1 MINSFIGMLGKNKGT
16 KVNHSFTNSE
26 SIAMALFVDGK
37 IRNYN
42 YSNES
47 NLILMKNEREYEI
60 HENYRNIYH
69 DVLIDTIF
77 NLYDMFK
84 IATGGNLESYKLNPK
99 APTLIAYKT
108 DSITVANALDVPL
121 STEIGGY
128 KLEKVKLG
136 EKKVKNTIQDSNTN
150 FEYSHRPI
158 FKKFSGYGSFLITG
172 KAGRGK
178 TYVIA
183 NEVIPKLNEL
193 KEQWFAL
200 GFSHQVKKNLNS
212 YPIMENRAMTI
223 ASFFENAQKCPG
235 IFWNNIKTKINDRTW
250 IIVDEIFA
258 VSKEDICL
266 LYRLFYETKCRF
278 VLVGDSNQLA
288 GIDRNPVNYENVEII
303 HEMCPNKIVL
313 TEKYRFDDELDEF
326 SEKINKGIPISM
338 NQVITKPL
346 RVNLAYTH
354 NTRLAVNNLCMEH
367 FDKSK
372 IQYLEIPY
380 VKKAFET
387 GNIAQTVYPDY
398 C

>member
-1 MINSFIGMLGKNKGT
+1 MPPPECGWPDELEPGYYWIDSDYGIRLGPFSLGKTIIMRSKKVQRLLKEKKITRRNIKGILVPSYSYSNDKMRDFIKYVFSLDVEPRVKKTMINSFIGMLGKNKGT
-16 KVNHSFTNSE
+16 KVSHSFTNSE

-47 NLILMKNEREYEI
+47 NLILMKDEREYEI
-60 HENYRNIYH
+60 HENYRNIFH
-69 DVLIDTIF
+69 DLLVHTIL

-84 IATGGNLESYKLNPK
+84 IATGGNEESWYRSYGTELNPK

-136 EKKVKNTIQDSNTN
+136 EKKVKNTILSPRSDIIYYHWVNS
-150 FEYSHRPI
+150 
-158 FKKFSGYGSFLITG
+158 KKFSGYGSYLITG

-200 GFSHQVKKNLNS
+200 GFSHQVKNNLNS

-235 IFWNNIKTKINDRTW
+235 IFWNNIKTKINNRTW

-258 VSKEDICL
+258 VSKEYICD
-266 LYRLFYETKCRF
+266 YSMKPNA
-278 VLVGDSNQLA
+278 DSCL
-288 GIDRNPVNYENVEII
+288 
-303 HEMCPNKIVL
+303 
-313 TEKYRFDDELDEF
+313 
-326 SEKINKGIPISM
+326 
-338 NQVITKPL
+338 
-346 RVNLAYTH
+346 
-354 NTRLAVNNLCMEH
+354 
-367 FDKSK
+367 
-372 IQYLEIPY
+372 
-380 VKKAFET
+380 
-387 GNIAQTVYPDY
+387 
-398 C
+398 